1 VHVAVTAESL
11 PLSIIV
17 GPGNEH
23 DSRRFF
29 DVVDG
34 IRVGYGVGR
43 PVCRPGE
50 VYADSAYDSRGVRLY
65 LRRRGV
71 RASIP
76 LNPRR
81 GRKLRRGRPYRFDE
95 RGYRC
100 LRSAVERF
108 FAWLKS
114 FRRLVVRY
122 ERLVS
127 TFIGFVEVACILIY
141 LRVLQ

>member
-17 GPGNEH
+17 SPGNEH

-50 VYADSAYDSRGVRLY
+50 VYADSAYDSRGIRLY

-81 GRKLRRGRPYRFDE
+81 GRKLRRGRPYRFNE

-108 FAWLKS
+108 LH
-114 FRRLVVRY
+114 
-122 ERLVS
+122 
-127 TFIGFVEVACILIY
+127 G
-141 LRVLQ
+141 